1 MGAGGLSGLQCLQL
15 QAVAEEQE
23 GHHSKET
30 KENVPGSPVVKNLP
44 ASAGDVGLIP
54 GPGGFHVPQSN

>member
-44 ASAGDVGLIP
+44 ANAGDSDSIP
-54 GPGGFHVPQSN
+54 GPGRSHMPWSN